1 MRFNGGKYE
10 MSRVCQVT
18 GKRPRSGNNVSH
30 SHRKTKRRFNPNL
43 QIKRFWLENEKR
55 WIKLKISTRA
65 LKTINKK
72 GIETIVAEMRANG
85 QKI

>member
-1 MRFNGGKYE
+1 